1 MNATHT
7 EAIVIGAGVIGSAV
21 AYELC
26 RTGVQTVL
34 LERGAPN
41 RESSGTTAGN
51 IHIQAIHSLR
61 PGQRVP
67 SDFTRFL
74 PLQRAASQLWDTLEA
89 ELDADLELRR
99 AGGFMVAETPEQAA
113 HLRAKWE
120 LEQRVGI
127 ISTIMGGDAARAEL
141 PLLSSS
147 VLAATYCAADGYA
160 NPLKVG
166 PAYLAV
172 AQRLGLALHC
182 FTPVAQIQRI
192 GEVYRVQAGNGVWE
206 APLVVNASGAWLDG
220 VCRLAGIALRMAPCT
235 LQMHATE
242 RTGPR
247 LRYLIQHIGEGMSV
261 KQVAAGNIL
270 IGGGWPGADLD
281 LERRSQANV
290 QSLFGNLRQAQ
301 RVLPFLGTLRLLR
314 VWAGPFA
321 TTPDELPV
329 IGEVPEHPGFLVIGG
344 AYGFTLAPLWGKVLC
359 ELALGHAPRVDLSG
373 LGPERLLGRIGA
385 AERRENTEMPVR

>member
-1 MNATHT
+1 MSATGA
-7 EAIVIGAGVIGSAV
+7 EAIVIGAGVIGSAT
-21 AYELC
+21 AYELS
-26 RTGVQTVL
+26 RAGVRTVL

-74 PLQRAASQLWDTLEA
+74 PLQRTASGLWDTLEA
-89 ELDADLELRR
+89 ELDADLEVRR
-99 AGGFMVAETPEQAA
+99 VGGFMVAETLEQAA

-127 ISTIMGGDAARAEL
+127 ASTIMDGDAARAEL
-141 PLLSSS
+141 PLLSGS
-147 VLAATYCAADGYA
+147 VLAATYCAEDGYA

-166 PAYLAV
+166 PAYLTA
-172 AQRLGLALHC
+172 ARRHGLMLHC
-182 FTPVAQIQRI
+182 FAPVI
-192 GEVYRVQAGNGVWE
+192 GIRRAGAVYRVQAGDGTWE
-206 APLVVNASGAWLDG
+206 APIVVNASGAWLDQ
-220 VCRLAGIALRMAPCT
+220 VCRLAGIDLRMEPCA

-242 RTGPR
+242 RTAPR
-247 LRYLIQHIGEGMSV
+247 LRYLIQHIGEGLSV

-270 IGGGWPGADLD
+270 IGGGWPGAALD
-281 LERRSQANV
+281 LEGRSPAGV
-290 QSLFGNLRQAQ
+290 ASMFGNLWQA
-301 RVLPFLGTLRLLR
+301 RRILPFLGTLRLLR

-329 IGEVPEHPGFLVIGG
+329 IGEVPGHPGLLVIGG
-344 AYGFTLAPLWGKVLC
+344 SYGFTLAPLWGKILC
-359 ELALGHAPRVDLSG
+359 ELALGRAPRVDLSG
-373 LGPERLLGRIGA
+373 LGPERLLGRAI
-385 AERRENTEMPVR
+385 TP